1 MQLIKKMKPIK
12 VTEILTLLFIWANTH
27 GLIICLRD
35 FDYYLPTT
43 LMKKISLDSLIPII
57 AVLYNFPYITVV
69 YIICG
74 VMLADC
80 LISRFTEIVAL
91 IRNKNPRS

>member
-1 MQLIKKMKPIK
+1 MQLIKKMKPIN
-12 VTEILTLLFIWANTH
+12 VTEILTLLFFWANTH
-27 GLIICLRD
+27 AFIICLRD
-35 FDYYLPTT
+35 VDYYLPIA
-43 LMKKISLDSLIPII
+43 LMKKIPSDSLIPII
-57 AVLYNFPYITVV
+57 AVLYNCPYITVV

-80 LISRFTEIVAL
+80 LISRFIEIVAL